1 MESYQACLR
10 NEPISEVG
18 ASITSSKY
26 IISKDAFSIILIYE
40 ANIKVSIDMAKIHYF
55 LPVECKFHG

>member
-1 MESYQACLR
+1 MESYEACLK

-40 ANIKVSIDMAKIHYF
+40 ANTKVSIDMAKYITF
-55 LPVECKFHG
+55 FQ